1 MYLRNPSLRCII
13 VMEAMKTMA
22 KKISFEERQAIF
34 ADADKA
40 RDYLESVRWPD
51 GVICPHC
58 GAEDAY
64 RLTGGST
71 RKGLYKCRACR
82 RQFTVTVGT
91 IFQGSHIPLNKWMYA
106 IYLMCESK
114 KGISSNQLSRDVGV
128 TYKSAWFMTHR
139 IRQAMSNGGTMKFDG
154 IVEADETYIGG
165 RTKGGKRGRGAE
177 KKTPVFALIQRDGG
191 ARSFHVG
198 NVKKKTLQGL
208 IGENV
213 EETAHIM
220 TDSFKSYCGLEDDF
234 AGHSFV
240 DHSKE
245 YVRGIVHT
253 NFAECYFSLLKRGIL
268 GTFHHVSR
276 EHLQRYL
283 HEFDFRWNRRD
294 DETAENLN
302 AVLRQAIGQRLLY
315 RDSATCIA

>member
-1 MYLRNPSLRCII
+1 M
-13 VMEAMKTMA
+13 
-22 KKISFEERQAIF
+22 
-34 ADADKA
+34 
-40 RDYLESVRWPD
+40 
-51 GVICPHC
+51 ICPHC

>member
-1 MYLRNPSLRCII
+1 MLIKA
-13 VMEAMKTMA
+13 VMRMV
-22 KKISFEERQAIF
+22 KKLSFEERQAIF

-51 GVICPHC
+51 SIVCPHC
-58 GAEDAY
+58 GAGGY
-64 RLTGGST
+64 RLAGKST
-71 RKGLYKCRACR
+71 RKGLCKCRKCR

-91 IFQGSHIPLNKWMYA
+91 IFQGSHISLNKWLYA

-139 IRQAMSNGGTMKFDG
+139 IRQAMSNDGAMKFDG

-177 KKTPVFALIQRDGG
+177 KKTPVFALISRDGE

-198 NVKKKTLQGL
+198 NVRKRTLQGL
-208 IGENV
+208 IQEHV
-213 EETAHIM
+213 AETAHIM
-220 TDSFKSYCGLEDDF
+220 TDTFKSYGGLHKTF
-234 AGHSFV
+234 AGHSSV

-253 NFAECYFSLLKRGIL
+253 NFAESYFSLLKRGIL

-276 EHLQRYL
+276 KHLQRYL
-283 HEFDFRWNRRD
+283 HEFDFRWNRRHD
-294 DETAENLN
+294 DGDQSVNDVLKQ
-302 AVLRQAIGQRLLY
+302 AVGQRLLY
-315 RDSATCIA
+315 RDSARCLA